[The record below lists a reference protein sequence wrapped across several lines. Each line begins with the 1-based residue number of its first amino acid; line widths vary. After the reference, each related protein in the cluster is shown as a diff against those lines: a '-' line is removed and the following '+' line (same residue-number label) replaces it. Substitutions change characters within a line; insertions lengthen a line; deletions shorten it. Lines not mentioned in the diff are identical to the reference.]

1 MKNRINVSDSS
12 VCSIFSPGTDGIPE
26 GFDGQY
32 IEVMGQHIRCC
43 QTGSGPDILFIHGS
57 PGSLEEWAPVKDELS
72 RRYRLTFYDRPG
84 QGFSSGNNLKYTV
97 DENADFALALI
108 EKLKLQNPVVAGE
121 SFGGSIVMGLAV
133 RNPENIRAFVAVSPA
148 TVTDGWKPEM
158 IFYLLKTPVLG
169 TALIRLFKLFGGAG
183 MIRDGILAA
192 AHPNE
197 SEIPPGYIDERLAI
211 WKQPK
216 VVKALACEHITI
228 LYEMDRISS
237 LYGKISKPVFLV
249 HGEDDQIVPVSHSI
263 KAHGMIPGSRLL
275 LIRETGHMLQF
286 ARTAELL
293 KIIEETAG

>member
-1 MKNRINVSDSS
+1 VKTCIRVSDSS
-12 VCSIFSPGTDGIPE
+12 IYSIFPLGIDGIPE

-32 IEVMGQHIRCC
+32 IDVMGQRIRYY

-57 PGSLEEWAPVKDELS
+57 PGSLEEWAPVMDELS
-72 RRYRLTFYDRPG
+72 KRYRLTFYDRPG

-133 RNPENIRAFVAVSPA
+133 RNPENIKAFVAVSPA
-148 TVTDGWKPEM
+148 TITDGWKPEM
-158 IFYLLKTPVLG
+158 LFYLLKTPVIG
-169 TALIRLFKLFGGAG
+169 TVLIQLFKCFGGSG
-183 MIRDGILAA
+183 MIRDGILIA

-197 SEIPPGYIDERLAI
+197 NAIPPGYIDKRLVI

-216 VVKALACEHITI
+216 VVKALTYEHITI
-228 LYEMDRISS
+228 LNEMDRISS

-275 LIRETGHMLQF
+275 LIKETGHMLHF

-293 KIIEETAG
+293 KVIGEAAG